1 MMLNFIWHMHTHML
15 TAHAMVTWLWV
26 CTCRNCT
33 NGQSWVQKAFEALQW
48 RAAKRSRRAVKDQW
62 TAHPLEKKRWERIK
76 EEGVGVKRCW
86 MRRGSRSSEGAVGSP
101 RPAAAAGSW
110 TRANRLGQQGALI
123 CHQQF
128 LHVWPAYPAWGLVP
142 GRVCSPSR
150 HCQKMMCHYKK
161 KKIES
166 PGKVP
171 CMQLVPTYC
180 FLGFYPSSIHST

>member
-1 MMLNFIWHMHTHML
+1 MNSTP
-15 TAHAMVTWLWV
+15 
-26 CTCRNCT
+26 
-33 NGQSWVQKAFEALQW
+33 
-48 RAAKRSRRAVKDQW
+48 SR
-62 TAHPLEKKRWERIK
+62 KKKKMREDKGRK
-76 EEGVGVKRCW
+76 GVDVKRCW

-161 KKIES
+161 KKKNWKPRKGS
-166 PGKVP
+166 LHAACTNLLLPW
-171 CMQLVPTYC
+171 
-180 FLGFYPSSIHST
+180 FLPKQYPQHLAAILIVHFFQIPIRHIRY